1 MITITNAIE
10 LLISAHPSYGEA
22 MSEEIVNFSAL
33 ARKLKPGIE
42 EILLEDVTEGA
53 VVMALRRHAKE
64 LSSKM
69 PRESV
74 HQIRNITVRSEI
86 TEIAFQSTPNL
97 NKVHQKLLA
106 IAEKFD
112 TPFLSYGQGVGET
125 TFDISTVLLPALLT
139 MTKGEKR
146 IAKFDNLSAIS
157 IRLPLGTVTIPGV
170 YYPFVKTLAWNR
182 INVYQIIS
190 YFTEVTFI
198 VDDKDIERAFGLM
211 KAMTKRSE
219 KKGS

>member
-1 MITITNAIE
+1 MITIANAIE
-10 LLISAHPSYGEA
+10 RLISAHPSYGEA

-53 VVMALRRHAKE
+53 VIMALRRHAKG
-64 LSSKM
+64 LSSKL

-74 HQIRNITVRSEI
+74 HVIRNITVRSEI

-106 IAEKFD
+106 IAEKFEN
-112 TPFLSYGQGVGET
+112 PFIAYGQGVGET
-125 TFDISTVLLPALLT
+125 TFDISTSLLPDLLS
-139 MTKGEKR
+139 MTKGEKK

-157 IRLPLGTVTIPGV
+157 IRLPLDTVTIPGV
-170 YYPFVKTLAWNR
+170 YYPFVKTFAWNR

-211 KAMTKRSE
+211 KAMTKRTE
-219 KKGS
+219 KK